1 MGPEDYLET
10 WEEGYR
16 LGQYK
21 CQEQKL
27 KLEHPKVEWSA
38 RKHTWQ
44 EIDNQCEVDYLGT

>member
-1 MGPEDYLET
+1 MGLEDLLKT

-27 KLEHPKVEWSA
+27 ILEHPKVEWSA
-38 RKHTWQ
+38 RKYTWQ
-44 EIDNQCEVDYLGT
+44 EIGNQCDVDYLGT